1 MTGAFSCPTCI
12 IPAFL
17 SVEKLVH
24 QRPILLILLLVLA
37 LSACGGGEVA
47 GTPTPAPTD
56 TAIVPPTLTPTA
68 ATPLAILV
76 LPPDL
81 DPDTSNLYQKTV
93 YDLTQTSGLRFQV
106 RNSLTAADMSEP
118 GLQVVIS
125 LPPDPGIA
133 PLAAAAPLVQFL
145 AINIPEVA
153 AGGNISV
160 LGSNSQSDIAGFLAG
175 YTAALITDDY
185 RIGMLMPK
193 DNADAVRA
201 LNAFAT
207 GMKYYCGACRPFY
220 FYSWTYPQYVEIPA
234 EEDKSHYN
242 AFADIL
248 ILQYKVGTIFLHPD
262 VATTDVQ
269 NYIGTTGVYLIGTKT
284 PEQRPAGWVMTI
296 QPDIIKAIQNAW
308 PGLVSGQGGGTVQS
322 PLGLSDIDETILTP
336 GKQRLVEQTLDDL
349 QAGLIST
356 GQ

>member
-1 MTGAFSCPTCI
+1 M
-12 IPAFL
+12 
-17 SVEKLVH
+17 EKLVP
-24 QRPILLILLLVLA
+24 QRLIILSIVILLA
-37 LSACGGGEVA
+37 LSACGGGEAA
-47 GTPTPAPTD
+47 GTSTPAPTD
-56 TAIVPPTLTPTA
+56 TPVIPPTLTPTS

-76 LPPDL
+76 LPIDL

-93 YDLTQTSGLRFQV
+93 YDLTQTSGYRFQV
-106 RNSLTAADMSEP
+106 RNTLTAADVAEP
-118 GLQVVIS
+118 GLKVVIA

-133 PLAAAAPLVQFL
+133 ALAAAAPQVQFL
-145 AINIPEVA
+145 AINMPEVA

-160 LGSNSQSDIAGFLAG
+160 LGNNSQTDVAAFLAG

-193 DNADAVRA
+193 DNPDALRA
-201 LNAFAT
+201 LNAYAT
-207 GMKYYCGACRPFY
+207 GMRFYCGDCKPFY
-220 FYSWTYPQYVEIPA
+220 FYSWAYPQYVEIPA

-248 ILQYKVGTIFLHPD
+248 ILQYKVGTIYLHPN

-269 NYIGTTGVYLIGTKT
+269 TYIGTTGVYMIGTVT

-308 PGLVSGQGGGTVQS
+308 PGLVSGQGGVTVQS
-322 PLGLSDIDETILTP
+322 PLGLSDVDETILSP
-336 GKQRLVEQTLDDL
+336 GKKRLVEQTLNDL

-356 GQ
+356 GVSP